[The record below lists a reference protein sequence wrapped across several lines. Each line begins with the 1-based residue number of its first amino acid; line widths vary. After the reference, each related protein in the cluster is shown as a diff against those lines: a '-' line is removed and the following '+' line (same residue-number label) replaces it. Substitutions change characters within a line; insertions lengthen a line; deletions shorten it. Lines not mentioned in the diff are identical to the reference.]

1 MCLPYFGAKFF
12 SFLGLVQEETLTI
25 TNDEDLYA
33 GN

>member
-1 MCLPYFGAKFF
+1 MCLPCSGAKFF

-25 TNDEDLYA
+25 NNYEELYA